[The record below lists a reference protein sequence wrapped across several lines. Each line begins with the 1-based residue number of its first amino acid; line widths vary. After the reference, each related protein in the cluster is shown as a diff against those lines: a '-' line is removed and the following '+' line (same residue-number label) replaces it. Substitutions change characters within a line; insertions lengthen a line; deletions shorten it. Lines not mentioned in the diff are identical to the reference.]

1 MSFILKI
8 VILYTLSTLIVCFS
22 YPIYQSRQV
31 SLLTISEKKC
41 SSILKDHVS
50 YDKVNAPKISFGS
63 QFLKLYTR
71 IFSSVQRVQVPYTK
85 IAYSTYGYVHIKS
98 RLLQPY
104 GTNTPSPLQP
114 CHVIVDFP
122 LSANENATGGGI
134 GSKQQ
139 QHAGVLTGGK
149 YTVRTLTLV
158 ATCIQYAYSC
168 IVWEMLYSSRVDI
181 IIYTLTLCLFEVMLK
196 INEAR
201 LNLSYNYCRFNSI
214 LVISLLAE
222 QKVPDHFFANT
233 AFEFC
238 LYCQPP
244 IPTLQLSEIISVTIR
259 FEKMSDIPSPGKETS
274 HGKFCQPL
282 CINLMSASV
291 PFFDLCLFRNLY
303 ETCGYI
309 PYMSRTPYKS
319 FKMCFY
325 ISYVPYTLYVLYY
338 GTILYSMYPN
348 ASFCAAQHRRC
359 VFSSFSIPTAYDY
372 TFYSCNGS
380 NRYGE

>member
-1 MSFILKI
+1 MSFVPNI

-104 GTNTPSPLQP
+104 GTNTYSPLQP

-139 QHAGVLTGGK
+139 QHAGVLTV
-149 YTVRTLTLV
+149 Y
-158 ATCIQYAYSC
+158 
-168 IVWEMLYSSRVDI
+168 
-181 IIYTLTLCLFEVMLK
+181 
-196 INEAR
+196 
-201 LNLSYNYCRFNSI
+201 
-214 LVISLLAE
+214 
-222 QKVPDHFFANT
+222 
-233 AFEFC
+233 
-238 LYCQPP
+238 
-244 IPTLQLSEIISVTIR
+244 
-259 FEKMSDIPSPGKETS
+259 
-274 HGKFCQPL
+274 
-282 CINLMSASV
+282 
-291 PFFDLCLFRNLY
+291 
-303 ETCGYI
+303 
-309 PYMSRTPYKS
+309 
-319 FKMCFY
+319 
-325 ISYVPYTLYVLYY
+325 
-338 GTILYSMYPN
+338 
-348 ASFCAAQHRRC
+348 
-359 VFSSFSIPTAYDY
+359 
-372 TFYSCNGS
+372 
-380 NRYGE
+380 